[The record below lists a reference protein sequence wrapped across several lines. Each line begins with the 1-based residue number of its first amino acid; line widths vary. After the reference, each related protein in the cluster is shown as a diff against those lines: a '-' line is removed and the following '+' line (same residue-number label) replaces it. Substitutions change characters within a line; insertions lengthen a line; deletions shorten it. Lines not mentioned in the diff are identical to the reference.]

1 MEIYFIAQPSI
12 QSTFL
17 SVPCVL
23 EKEICVLMLLGEMFY
38 KCRVGQTIIVQVLC
52 ILIFYLLVLS
62 VNVKGGL
69 ISTIIVYFSI
79 FYSVMLAFISCILIL
94 Y

>member
-1 MEIYFIAQPSI
+1 MEIYFIARPSI

-38 KCRVGQTIIVQVLC
+38 KCRVGQTDYYC
-52 ILIFYLLVLS
+52 SSLVYTDFLS
-62 VNVKGGL
+62 TCS
-69 ISTIIVYFSI
+69 IS
-79 FYSVMLAFISCILIL
+79 
-94 Y
+94 